1 MFSSRSSIRR
11 MLAMAAIAVGAIA
24 MAGCSP
30 VSQINTGNVGVTTF
44 LGKTSAEELSP
55 GIHFPFASVSEFT
68 AKEVPVSLTD
78 FKPRAKDNMTLHDLD
93 LDIYV
98 QPAAD
103 KIADTV
109 IKYKG
114 DVTDID
120 GEYFAG
126 WNVVIR
132 NAREAVYSSV
142 SQFDGTTMHTK
153 RPELAAEIQ
162 RRLQTDLDKSDPG
175 TWMVSSVNV
184 RNLVTDP
191 GLEAAIREAAKRD
204 FEIAAKKKEV
214 ELANAESERLRAEAQ
229 GRADAAQIEAKA
241 LLNAGQEYL
250 RKMELENERAAIAK
264 WDGALPTTS
273 AGGAMPFLNLK

>member
-1 MFSSRSSIRR
+1 MFRSLSR
-11 MLAMAAIAVGAIA
+11 LAAITALAIA
-24 MAGCSP
+24 TAACSP
-30 VSQINTGNVGVTTF
+30 IAQINTGNVGVTTF
-44 LGKTSAEELSP
+44 LGKTSPDELSP
-55 GIHFPFASVSEFT
+55 GIHFPFASVGEFT

-103 KIADTV
+103 KVADTV

-114 DVTDID
+114 DVTKMD

-126 WNVVIR
+126 WNVVTR

-142 SQFDGTTMHTK
+142 ALFDGTTLHTK

-162 RRLQTDLDKSDPG
+162 RRLQEDLDKSDPG

-241 LLNAGQEYL
+241 LSNAGQEYL
-250 RKMELENERAAIAK
+250 RKMELENQRAAIAK
-264 WDGALPTTS
+264 WNGALPTTNAS
-273 AGGAMPFLNLK
+273 GAMPLLNLK